1 MKTHTYHPSMACVT
15 AACSCMQTSHRR
27 ESSLARS
34 LARSA
39 TKQAAS
45 KQAQQQ
51 QRPVRSSRRRRR
63 RLSSSVVFFFLFF
76 LREGTKTKRVWSDQ
90 EDEKVGKVG
99 RQKETA
105 KRDERRKGV
114 EVGQVGRRKEVGRFS
129 IMVFG
134 LFRTHHH
141 PRVGFVL
148 FGVRGG
154 GWGPPSPLLDPYST
168 PPTPQSLRKN
178 LQHFSLY
185 IQRYLH
191 SYTSKIFLSVF
202 LPPPVFGGCLK
213 KWNTPSR
220 RCSIF

>member
-1 MKTHTYHPSMACVT
+1 
-15 AACSCMQTSHRR
+15 
-27 ESSLARS
+27 
-34 LARSA
+34 
-39 TKQAAS
+39 
-45 KQAQQQ
+45 
-51 QRPVRSSRRRRR
+51 
-63 RLSSSVVFFFLFF
+63 LSSSVVFFFLFF

-148 FGVRGG
+148 FGVWGVDGG
-154 GWGPPSPLLDPYST
+154 HQAPY
-168 PPTPQSLRKN
+168 
-178 LQHFSLY
+178 
-185 IQRYLH
+185 
-191 SYTSKIFLSVF
+191 
-202 LPPPVFGGCLK
+202 
-213 KWNTPSR
+213 
-220 RCSIF
+220 